1 MNQGWQNLQISPLLD
16 VTILQGLAV
25 LCLGAIILFTLFRLR
40 GTVWRGGVMVLVLLA
55 LLAPQFTDRESEK
68 LSDIVLVLVDRS
80 ASQRIANR
88 TEQTDKAIAELRDR
102 FADDPSVELRFEN
115 VSGESDTRMF
125 AVLDRMLG
133 GIPRERLGGVM
144 MITDGQVHDVPTRL
158 DLGAPLHVL
167 ISGARDERDRRL
179 VIRQSADYGIVGKK
193 AEFMIEAIDHDLPP
207 GTAIPVRM
215 LLEDGTENEI
225 LLPANEQS
233 RVSIPV
239 PHAGS
244 VLAELRMD
252 DAPEE
257 TDKTNNRLI
266 LETTG
271 VRDRLRVLLL
281 SGEPHPGERA
291 WRNLLRADPGVDLV
305 HFTIL
310 RPPEKGD
317 DTPINELAL
326 IPFPI
331 RDLFEVRLRQFDLI
345 IFDRYQMRG
354 VLPPHYLEKVVDFV
368 RWGGA
373 ALVVAGP
380 EYIGPDGLSST
391 ALNSLMPAEATG
403 RIVEQ
408 PFVPRVNAAGRLHP
422 VTAAIAGSPN
432 TPPKWGRWY
441 RQIETRV
448 SDPDAMTLLTG
459 ADDMPLL
466 TLQRVEEGR
475 VAMLSSDQM
484 WLWQR
489 GHDGGGP
496 VAELLRRLSHWLMKE
511 PALDENTVTT
521 SRSAD
526 GQSLILNWRK
536 IGAAPDR
543 ASAINPETGEQINAS
558 FEQLPDQSWQA
569 VVPIAERGLIR
580 VSVLDRN
587 ERQQTALHVDRD
599 VLTAETQNTNS
610 TPELLAG
617 LVAENGGYIGR
628 IEDGLPDLRHVPD
641 DRIWHGGNWAGF
653 IETDSYKTVIGA
665 ITNLLPIPIIA
676 LLIGAICLLGWRV
689 ESK

>member
-1 MNQGWQNLQISPLLD
+1 MKQGWQNFQIAPLLD
-16 VTILQGLAV
+16 VTLLQGLAL
-25 LCLGAIILFTLFRLR
+25 LCLAAIILFTLLRLR
-40 GTVWRGGVMVLVLLA
+40 GTVWRAIVMVLVLLA

-68 LSDIVLVLVDRS
+68 LSDIILVLVDRT

-88 TEQTDKAIAELRDR
+88 AAQTDAAIAEIRNR
-102 FADDPSVELRFEN
+102 FADDPSVELRIEEI
-115 VSGESDTRMF
+115 SGETDTRMF
-125 AVLDRMLG
+125 AVLDRLLG

-179 VIRQSADYGIVGKK
+179 VIRQSADYGIVGKQ

-215 LLEDGTENEI
+215 LLEDGTEDEI

-244 VLAELRMD
+244 VLAELRME
-252 DAPEE
+252 DAHEE
-257 TDKTNNRLI
+257 TDKSNNRLI

-354 VLPPHYLEKVVDFV
+354 VLPPHYLEKVVDYV

-391 ALNSLMPAEATG
+391 ALDKLMPAEATG

-422 VTAAIAGSPN
+422 VTAAIAGSPT

-459 ADDMPLL
+459 TDEMPLL

-475 VAMLSSDQM
+475 VAMLSTDQM

-521 SRSAD
+521 TRSPD
-526 GQSLILNWRK
+526 GESLILNWRK
-536 IGAAPDR
+536 IGAAPEM
-543 ASAINPETGEQINAS
+543 ANVINPETGEQINAR

-569 VVPIAERGLIR
+569 TVPIAERGLIR
-580 VSVLDRN
+580 VGVRDRN
-587 ERQQTALHVDRD
+587 DRRQTALHVDRD
-599 VLTAETQNTNS
+599 VLTPETQNTNS
-610 TPELLAG
+610 TPELLADI
-617 LVAENGGYIGR
+617 VAANDGFIGR
-628 IEDGLPDLRHVPD
+628 IEDGLPDFRQVPD
-641 DRIWHGGNWAGF
+641 DRVRHGSNWAGF
-653 IETDSYKTVIGA
+653 VETDSYKTVIGG
-665 ITNLLPIPIIA
+665 ITNMLPLPVIA
-676 LLIGAICLLGWRV
+676 LLIGGICLLGWRV
-689 ESK
+689 ESN